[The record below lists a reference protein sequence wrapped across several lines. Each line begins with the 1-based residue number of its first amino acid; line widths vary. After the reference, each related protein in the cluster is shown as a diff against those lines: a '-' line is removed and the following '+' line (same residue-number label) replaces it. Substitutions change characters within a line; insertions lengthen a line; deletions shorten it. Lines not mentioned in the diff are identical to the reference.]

1 MQFQK
6 MGIVPV
12 RDKKERR
19 KRNQKKVLRGKQRQE
34 NKKTK
39 IDISVA
45 HTMEASIRKGIIQR
59 ME

>member
-6 MGIVPV
+6 KGNELNEK
-12 RDKKERR
+12 RDR
-19 KRNQKKVLRGKQRQE
+19 KRNQKKGLRGKQKQE
-34 NKKTK
+34 NMKTK